1 MVGSH
6 APGSLPG
13 RPRGSR
19 WRWFPWTLRGG
30 AFIVAASLGA
40 LLITLLFSP
49 AVNTADLQRRDR
61 LSVEGQFVDATYRY
75 FLGRPADGAGLA
87 EYQALYEREGPR
99 AVALAIIASREFEL
113 KHAEPSPPTD
123 PSGLAASF
131 IQLYD
136 SGGLTSGSPA
146 DWPGRV
152 GFVVLIALTAAALVA
167 LQHLSWRQLGGSAL
181 HMYVPRWMIVGL
193 FSALALIWFL
203 NAQAL
208 FYAFVPGA
216 IGYAEWLERVAS
228 LSMTRGLAHVWT
240 PYPQATPMLLLSL
253 EGVAGVVSSWLHSD
267 VWTSYTLFRWMF
279 QAVFLLV
286 PSILLVSTT
295 YQIGMLMSPAAA
307 TLGASLVAFSFAP
320 LYYGITSS
328 LVTDPLPVC
337 VMLLA
342 IWFLLCD
349 RPGWAGTAI
358 GLAGAM
364 KLIPLVLIV
373 PAVVLCGT
381 WRTRWKLVVVPAIVM
396 ACVFVPFLV
405 SDADIFWSPFRWQS
419 GRPPWE
425 SLYAFV
431 NWLVSAP
438 FEYAQPAFEDLGT
451 GHNFGWVFWGITP
464 PLTALTSAVPQ
475 SPPHWENLVAGIGAL
490 ASLLAVAAARSSGPR
505 AVVRWAMY
513 ALAVTFFWSPGW
525 SPQYE
530 LYLIP
535 LAALAFE
542 SPLVAIGAVVALE
555 VPTFL
560 EYPLLLPWAYF
571 YGGSAVWLAWAA
583 TLARYMVLAWLA
595 VYVLR
600 TEASRAALRGRFTT
614 LTAAPGAARV
624 AAAFARRRRPLA
636 VHACAL
642 LLAGSVLLL
651 PAPVNAQ
658 NVSCGPTRAQPA
670 PPAVSLGDLD
680 WRIPGGW
687 FFTEASQAPP
697 QGYSM
702 IDDGSANMW
711 SEFSRLGGW
720 QVLGFPASQRF
731 VWHGQLSQATQRAV
745 LQWSQVTGQVEFANV
760 LDLMHDEGRDAD
772 LAAQKQIPPPLD
784 VDEAGLP
791 YETIAANRLAWL
803 DARPAIKSAYCNA
816 PGGSDPLQLWGLPTS
831 KAVNMSP
838 SGGEVYVLRT
848 QRAAFQEWVDGSDF
862 AAPGT
867 VTVVLAGDLAK
878 EFELLPAE
886 AVMPQRA
893 QP

>member
-1 MVGSH
+1 M
-6 APGSLPG
+6 
-13 RPRGSR
+13 
-19 WRWFPWTLRGG
+19 
-30 AFIVAASLGA
+30 VAASLGA
-40 LLITLLFSP
+40 LLITLAFSP
-49 AVNTADLQRRDR
+49 SVNTADLQRRDR
-61 LSVEGQFVDATYRY
+61 LSSEGRFVDATYRY

-87 EYQALYEREGPR
+87 EYQALFDREGPR

-113 KHAEPSPPTD
+113 KHVDSSPPTD
-123 PSGLAASF
+123 PSALAANF

-136 SGGLTSGSPA
+136 SGGLTPGTPT
-146 DWPGRV
+146 DWPGRL
-152 GFVVLIALTAAALVA
+152 GFILLVAVTAGALVA

-181 HMYVPRWMIVGL
+181 HMYVPRWLIVGL
-193 FSALALIWFL
+193 FSALAVIWFL
-203 NAQAL
+203 NTQAL
-208 FYAFVPGA
+208 FYAFAPGA
-216 IGYAEWLERVAS
+216 IGYAEWLEHLAS
-228 LSMTRGLAHVWT
+228 LSISRGLAHMWT
-240 PYPQATPMLLLSL
+240 PYPQATPVLLLSL
-253 EGVAGVVSSWLHSD
+253 EAAASVVASWLHSD
-267 VWTSYTLFRWMF
+267 VWTSYTLFRWLF

-307 TLGASLVAFSFAP
+307 TLGTLLVAFSFAP
-320 LYYGITSS
+320 LYYGVASTV
-328 LVTDPLPVC
+328 VTDPLPVC
-337 VMLLA
+337 VTLLA
-342 IWFLLCD
+342 IWFLLRG
-349 RPGWAGTAI
+349 RPGWAGLAL

-373 PAVVLCGT
+373 PGVVLCTT
-381 WRTRWKLVVVPAIVM
+381 WRTRWKLVVVPSIVV
-396 ACVFVPFLV
+396 ACVFAPFLL
-405 SDADIFWSPFRWQS
+405 SDADMFWSPFRWQS

-425 SLYAFV
+425 SLYAFA
-431 NWLVSAP
+431 NWLMGAP
-438 FEYAQPAFEDLGT
+438 HEYLQPAFEDLGV

-464 PLTALTSAVPQ
+464 PLTALTSAVPP
-475 SPPHWENLVAGIGAL
+475 SPLHWENAVAAL
-490 ASLLAVAAARSSGPR
+490 GVALSLLATVAARSNAPR

-535 LAALAFE
+535 FAALAFE
-542 SPLVAIGAVVALE
+542 SPLVAVGAVLALE
-555 VPTFL
+555 IPTFL

-600 TEASRAALRGRFTT
+600 TEASRAALRGR
-614 LTAAPGAARV
+614 LQSLAAAPVAARAAAGVASGAARAAV
-624 AAAFARRRRPLA
+624 AVVRYRRPLA
-636 VHACAL
+636 VHACVAV
-642 LLAGSVLLL
+642 LAAGVLLL
-651 PAPVNAQ
+651 PARVDAQ
-658 NVSCGPTRAQPA
+658 NVGCGPKRAQPVL
-670 PPAVSLGDLD
+670 PAVALGNLD
-680 WRIPGGW
+680 WQIPGGW
-687 FFTEASQAPP
+687 FYTEASQAPT
-697 QGYSM
+697 QGFSV

-731 VWHGQLSQATQRAV
+731 VWHGQLSQATQRAI
-745 LQWSQVTGQVEFANV
+745 LQWSPVTGQVEFANV

-831 KAVNMSP
+831 SAVNMSP
-838 SGGEVYVLRT
+838 AGGEVYVLRT
-848 QRAAFQEWVDGSDF
+848 QRAAFQEWVNGADF
-862 AAPGT
+862 APPGS

-878 EFELLPAE
+878 EFELLPSE
-886 AVMPQRA
+886 AVVPQTAR
-893 QP
+893 P